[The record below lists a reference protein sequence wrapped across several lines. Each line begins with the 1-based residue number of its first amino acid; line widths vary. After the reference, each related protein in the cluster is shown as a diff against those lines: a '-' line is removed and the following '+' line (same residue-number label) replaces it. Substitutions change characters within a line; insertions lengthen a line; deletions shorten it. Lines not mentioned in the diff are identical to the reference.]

1 AVPRAVAPRARAV
14 RGVGRTERGRA
25 RGDPRRRRPPHGL
38 TPPAP
43 PGRPTTAPSRARARH
58 HPQTRTAPV
67 RRRTGGTCRTT
78 PWRRWGDR
86 PRNAAGPATGRSRA
100 LLLHGSASADH
111 HGEDVARGQD
121 EVVLAAVLDLGAA
134 VLAVDDLV
142 ADRHVER
149 DAVAVVV
156 DTARTDGQDLAL
168 LGLLLG
174 GVRDDQA
181 GCGRGLG
188 LEGLHDDPVL
198 ERLDGDRHVGPPLS
212 R

>member
-1 AVPRAVAPRARAV
+1 PGFVPRRGRHVVLPPRGRTRLDATAPCGGREGDLPHVPRHDAVPRAVAPRARAV
-14 RGVGRTERGRA
+14 RGVGRTERGLA

-38 TPPAP
+38 TQPAP

-142 ADRHVER
+142 AHRHV
-149 DAVAVVV
+149 
-156 DTARTDGQDLAL
+156 
-168 LGLLLG
+168 
-174 GVRDDQA
+174 
-181 GCGRGLG
+181 
-188 LEGLHDDPVL
+188 
-198 ERLDGDRHVGPPLS
+198 
-212 R
+212 